1 MPQNDHDADV
11 LGSDL
16 TTQIERD
23 NGCKD
28 RDLSGFDFE
37 SLTVLDPLTF
47 RNCTLSKAKLRGDSL
62 VGSRWEDCHFSD
74 CEFVGT
80 KLRDATFLR
89 CSLFDANTTV
99 GTAFRFSD
107 LFRAKFVEC
116 NLSLAIFLRCD
127 AFEIIF
133 RDCMMRGA
141 AFDATTF
148 QNKIGK
154 KNFSKA
160 TFERCRLTDA
170 TLSRL
175 DLTNGQFVD
184 SSLIDAN
191 LSQSRFV
198 NAELRECD
206 LSGADL
212 EGADFSGADLRKST
226 LAGFSLVEVAG
237 YVSMQVSAGEQH
249 HLLSSLGIQVSPDD

>member
-1 MPQNDHDADV
+1 MTQNDHGADV
-11 LGSDL
+11 FCSDL

-23 NGCKD
+23 GGCKD
-28 RDLSGFDFE
+28 RELSGFDFD
-37 SLTVLDPLTF
+37 SLTALDALTF
-47 RNCTLSKAKLRGDSL
+47 RNCTVSKSKLRGDAL
-62 VGSRWEDCHFSD
+62 AGSRWEDCHFSD

-80 KLRDATFLR
+80 NLRDTAFLR

-99 GTAFRFSD
+99 GSAFRFCD

-116 NLSLAIFLRCD
+116 NLSLAVFLRCD
-127 AFEIIF
+127 AFEVVF

-141 AFDATTF
+141 VFDATTF

-160 TFERCRLTDA
+160 SFERCMLTDA

-175 DLTNGQFVD
+175 ELTNSQFVD

-198 NAELRECD
+198 NAEFRECD

-212 EGADFSGADLRKST
+212 DGADFSGADLRKSN

-237 YVSMQVSAGEQH
+237 YASMQVSAGEQH
-249 HLLSSLGIQVSPDD
+249 HLLSSLGIQVSPDE